1 MDHLAVVRG
10 LTYTSLAQVFNRW
23 LMPTYRA
30 AFRWTGNRVD
40 SEDAT
45 TWVFLKVAG
54 HLQLP
59 DLVQV
64 VDDNV
69 VDATIEAVNRHW
81 VERYGIA
88 PVRCDDISGSESTP
102 AMETLFDGLTGEMRL
117 VLVLRFLRRRS
128 PEAIA
133 TQLHIRPDVARR
145 RIIAALARLVPR
157 LGFPAPPSETPQTD
171 YVSAYIDDLIEGRRP
186 VRFDVIPEA
195 LPPMI
200 GAGHVLAAIAG
211 NDLPAQQFVRSLQGK
226 LERRTERRLVTH
238 LRIWSA

>member
-10 LTYTSLAQVFNRW
+10 LTYTSNAQVFNRW

-30 AFRWTGNRVD
+30 GFRWTGNRVD
-40 SEDAT
+40 SEDTT
-45 TWVFLKVAG
+45 TWVFFNVAA

-69 VDATIEAVNRHW
+69 IDATVEAVNRHW

-88 PVRCDDISGSESTP
+88 RVRCNDISGSESTQ

-133 TQLHIRPDVARR
+133 SQLHVRPDVARR
-145 RIIAALARLVPR
+145 RIIAALARVAQR
-157 LGFPAPPSETPQTD
+157 LGFTAPPGETPQAD
-171 YVSAYIDDLIEGRRP
+171 HVSAYIDDLIERRWP
-186 VRFDVIPEA
+186 ARFDVIPEA
-195 LPPMI
+195 LPAMI
-200 GAGHVLAAIAG
+200 AAGHVLAAIAG
-211 NDLPAQQFVRSLQGK
+211 NDLPAQPFVRSLQRK
-226 LERRTERRLVTH
+226 LECRNERRLVTH